1 MKALDPTGA
10 GTVLQG
16 VEVSHGGIAHHHV
29 WSASGRC
36 PGAGATEEEPIAED
50 AFRSVFRTHPAG
62 VAIITAMGERRP
74 VGFTATSLAS
84 VSSAPPLVSFG
95 VGRNASS
102 WATVCA
108 AEYVAVHL
116 LAHDQ
121 RELAS
126 TFARSG
132 ADRFAPPTR
141 WSAGPHGVP
150 LLDGVPTTMVC
161 RKVYDLPAGDHT
173 VVIAQPIRA
182 YQGDPARPLVY
193 LDGRFGSVSR

>member
-1 MKALDPTGA
+1 M
-10 GTVLQG
+10 
-16 VEVSHGGIAHHHV
+16 SHDGIAHHHV
-29 WSASGRC
+29 WSASARC
-36 PGAGATEEEPIAED
+36 PATGTVAEGPITED
-50 AFRSVFRTHPAG
+50 AFRGVFRTHPAG
-62 VAIITAMGERRP
+62 VAIITAMGERQP

-126 TFARSG
+126 VFARSG

-141 WSAGPHGVP
+141 WSPGPHGVP
-150 LLDGVPTTMVC
+150 LLDGVPAALVC

-182 YQGDPARPLVY
+182 YQGAPASPLVY
-193 LDGRFGSVSR
+193 LDGRYGSVSR

>member
-1 MKALDPTGA
+1 M
-10 GTVLQG
+10 
-16 VEVSHGGIAHHHV
+16 SHGEIAHHHV
-29 WSASGRC
+29 WSPSARC
-36 PGAGATEEEPIAED
+36 PVAGAAEEEPLTED
-50 AFRSVFRTHPAG
+50 AFRGVFRTHPAG
-62 VAIITAMGERRP
+62 VAIITAMGERQP

-84 VSSAPPLVSFG
+84 VSSAPALLSFG

-121 RELAS
+121 QELAS

-132 ADRFAPPTR
+132 ANRFAPPTR

-150 LLDGVPTTMVC
+150 LLDGVPAAMVC

-182 YQGDPARPLVY
+182 YQGRQARPLVY
-193 LDGRFGSVSR
+193 LDGHYGSVSR